1 MPLLSGPG
9 WKASEARQHFKRSH
23 GCSAAATPAP
33 NGGGPLRTNDAAA
46 EQQIMMTKDSFNGG
60 FRGLNHQGGGGR
72 GAGM

>member
-33 NGGGPLRTNDAAA
+33 NSGGPPQIAA
-46 EQQIMMTKDSFNGG
+46 EQSELRKSILK
-60 FRGLNHQGGGGR
+60 
-72 GAGM
+72 